1 MVRFAEIMD
10 SLKSLI
16 YWTAIGYIVVGML
29 GFNLDVGHYIFGY
42 RILATIFGFALT
54 IWSFQLAIKGL
65 DEYRGKQANKQSP
78 L

>member
-16 YWTAIGYIVVGML
+16 YWIAIGYIFVGML
-29 GFNLDVGHYIFGY
+29 GFNLDVGHYIFGD